1 MNDYSF
7 KQFWKD
13 LNDGYQ
19 IYFDYMGIRYL
30 IYKMQKNC
38 YKKEMITELKKTPL
52 QKNEII
58 TLKRVL
64 ELFDFMENFEYKV
77 FQKNKVF
84 DKIYKTV

>member
-1 MNDYSF
+1 MEEYGF

-19 IYFDYMGIRYL
+19 IYFDYMDVRYL

-38 YKKEMITELKKTPL
+38 YKKEMVTELKKSPL

-58 TLKRVL
+58 TLKRVQ
-64 ELFDFMENFEYKV
+64 ELFEFMTNFEYKV
-77 FQKNKVF
+77 F
-84 DKIYKTV
+84 

>member
-1 MNDYSF
+1 MEEYNF

-38 YKKEMITELKKTPL
+38 YKKEIVTELKKSAL

-58 TLKRVL
+58 TLKRVQ
-64 ELFDFMENFEYKV
+64 ELFEFMSNFEYKA
-77 FQKNKVF
+77 FN
-84 DKIYKTV
+84 